1 MQEGH
6 EFGRGSGRM
15 LCSELC
21 PPPHSCVETLIPDV
35 SVFGDRAQLSDKH
48 LTQTEIKF
56 K

>member
-1 MQEGH
+1 MNLAGAVAECYV
-6 EFGRGSGRM
+6 
-15 LCSELC
+15 LNCV